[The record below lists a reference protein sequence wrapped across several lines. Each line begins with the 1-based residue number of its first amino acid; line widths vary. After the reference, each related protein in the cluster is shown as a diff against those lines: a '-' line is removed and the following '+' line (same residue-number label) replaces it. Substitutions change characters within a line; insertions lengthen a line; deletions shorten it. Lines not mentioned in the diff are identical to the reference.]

1 MPKKVSVIEQDKNG
15 RNTLFKDNYTKEIMT
30 DKTFAEKI
38 KNNDNNYQDK
48 YHIRVINGVETPCSN
63 PDDSSNNNLG

>member
-1 MPKKVSVIEQDKNG
+1 MPKKVSVIEEDKNG
-15 RNTLFKDNYTKEIMT
+15 RNTLFKDNYTKKIMT
-30 DKTFAEKI
+30 DKEFVEKI

-48 YHIRVINGVETPCSN
+48 FHIRVINGIETPCSN